1 MQIRERDNILFR
13 VEYLLNFAYRASSSS
28 ICLEKKS
35 LIEKSLI
42 EKKRIINESA
52 CNVVKGTLRFLIL
65 HFLNRDRSWLEDRIN
80 PDEHEHNLCNIYI
93 QYFYKIPDNQ
103 VDRSVSNQ
111 IAQRVGN
118 YNRLFDNALAK
129 YHAEFS

>member
-1 MQIRERDNILFR
+1 
-13 VEYLLNFAYRASSSS
+13 
-28 ICLEKKS
+28 
-35 LIEKSLI
+35 
-42 EKKRIINESA
+42 
-52 CNVVKGTLRFLIL
+52 LRFLIL

-118 YNRLFDNALAK
+118 YNRLFDNALVCFEKERIKERRAMPNPHEK
-129 YHAEFS
+129 QTGCKISR